1 MRTFKTCW
9 FSRKARAHGITDKAL
24 CRAVK
29 DVQRGLAADLGG
41 GVFKKR
47 LNHNRDRALVL
58 AKNGRHWVFVFLF
71 AKQAQ
76 TNITGAELHAFRK
89 LAMQFGE
96 LSDDQVE
103 SLVVKKEWV
112 EICHE
117 AGKNVSESGL

>member
-71 AKQAQ
+71 SKQAQ
-76 TNITGAELHAFRK
+76 ANITGVELQAFRK
-89 LAMQFGE
+89 LAMQFGA
-96 LSDDQVE
+96 LSDDLVE
-103 SLVVKKEWV
+103 SLVVKKEWM

-117 AGKNVSESGL
+117 AGKNVSEPGL

>member
-29 DVQRGLAADLGG
+29 DVQRVLAADLGG

-89 LAMQFGE
+89 LAMQFGA

-117 AGKNVSESGL
+117 AGKNVSEPGL